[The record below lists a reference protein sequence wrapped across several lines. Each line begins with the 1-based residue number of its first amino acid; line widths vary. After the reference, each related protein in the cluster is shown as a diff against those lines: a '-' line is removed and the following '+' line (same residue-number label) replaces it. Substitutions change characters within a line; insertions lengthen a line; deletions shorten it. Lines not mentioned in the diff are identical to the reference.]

1 MKKLFLLML
10 ILLALPAAA
19 ENLIYYQ
26 DSAATDTL
34 RMIPVSDI
42 TPLPTSALVTIGSV
56 TVDPA
61 APVSEND
68 TDIISATAV
77 AQNVTSL
84 ANRKSVNF
92 VNHSSSVTCWLTMDT
107 VTASA
112 AVGVGIPLFPY
123 GFWGVELDSSKVVG
137 VMADG
142 VASVTVYQDGY

>member
-1 MKKLFLLML
+1 MKKLLL
-10 ILLALPAAA
+10 ILFVLLATVGYSQD
-19 ENLIYYQ
+19 LIYYQ

-34 RMIPVSDI
+34 KLIPVSSD

-61 APVSEND
+61 APVSENS
-68 TDIISATAV
+68 TVIVSATSV
-77 AQNVTSL
+77 ATDVVSL

-92 VNHSSSVTCWLTMDT
+92 VNHSSSVTCWLSMDT
-107 VTASA
+107 AVASA

>member
-1 MKKLFLLML
+1 MRKLLL
-10 ILLALPAAA
+10 ILFVLLATVGYSQD
-19 ENLIYYQ
+19 LIYYQ

-34 RMIPVSDI
+34 RLIPVSDA

-92 VNHSSSVTCWLTMDT
+92 VNHSSSVTCWLTMDSE
-107 VTASA
+107 TASA

>member
-1 MKKLFLLML
+1 MKKLLL
-10 ILLALPAAA
+10 ILFVLMATVGYSQD
-19 ENLIYYQ
+19 LIHYQ

-34 RMIPVSDI
+34 KLISVSSI
-42 TPLPTSALVTIGSV
+42 TPLPTSVLVTIGSV

-92 VNHSSSVTCWLTMDT
+92 VNHSSSVTCWLTMDSE
-107 VTASA
+107 TASA

-123 GFWGVELDSSKVVG
+123 GFWGVKLDSSKVVG

>member
-1 MKKLFLLML
+1 MRKLLL
-10 ILLALPAAA
+10 ILFVLLATVGYSQD
-19 ENLIYYQ
+19 LIYYQ
-26 DSAATDTL
+26 DSTATDSL
-34 RMIPVSDI
+34 KLIPVSDA

-61 APVSEND
+61 APVSQNS
-68 TDIISATAV
+68 TAVVSATSV

-107 VTASA
+107 ETASA

>member
-1 MKKLFLLML
+1 MKKLLL
-10 ILLALPAAA
+10 ILFVLMATVGYSQD
-19 ENLIYYQ
+19 LIYYQ
-26 DSAATDTL
+26 DSTATDSL
-34 RMIPVSDI
+34 KLIPVSDA

-61 APVSEND
+61 APVSQNS
-68 TDIISATAV
+68 TAVVSATSV

-92 VNHSSSVTCWLTMDT
+92 INHSSTVTCWISMDSA
-107 VTASA
+107 VASA
-112 AVGVGIPLFPY
+112 AAGVGIPLFPY

-137 VMADG
+137 VMANG